1 MRLSLGFLFGLLL
14 PFLLKGQT
22 HELGFGLGG
31 MYYQGDI
38 NPEVPFQQSQWA
50 FQAFYRKNFGYH
62 WSIRAGGLIGKVR
75 GDDSLGSYDFQTYR
89 NLRFETAIYEGHGL
103 LEFNFLPYRP
113 GRTNKGGAWTPFVF
127 AGLLVLA
134 GEFVW
139 AQRFLDRARGEVKK
153 ADPRKF
159 FKKKPPRENS

>member
-1 MRLSLGFLFGLLL
+1 L
-14 PFLLKGQT
+14 
-22 HELGFGLGG
+22 
-31 MYYQGDI
+31 
-38 NPEVPFQQSQWA
+38 
-50 FQAFYRKNFGYH
+50 
-62 WSIRAGGLIGKVR
+62 
-75 GDDSLGSYDFQTYR
+75 
-89 NLRFETAIYEGHGL
+89 
-103 LEFNFLPYRP
+103 
-113 GRTNKGGAWTPFVF
+113 PFVF